1 MIVFGGI
8 SAYERDG
15 RYQLYAREIRQDGA
29 GVLYE
34 RFQALKQELEE
45 MGMFAP
51 EYKKP
56 IPPFAKTIGIVTAP
70 TGAAIRDIMNI
81 SYRRNPYVQLILYP
95 ALVQGDGAAESI
107 VRGIHA
113 LEKEGVD
120 IMIVGRGGGSL
131 EDLWAFNEEAVARAV
146 FDCTIPVISAVGH
159 ETDTTI
165 IDYVSDLRAPTPSA
179 AAELAVYDYQ
189 AFRLHLEQLRLRM
202 KRAVLQNM
210 HVSRARLEQYRI
222 RLRFDNP
229 VEQLKSKRQ
238 YLADME
244 EKLRA
249 KMRYKTDKKKQRLLL
264 FAERMKRLSP
274 LEKLGRG
281 YAYVQTGSKEALNSV
296 KQVRENEQIRIYL
309 SDGMIVSRAEV
320 IKEGDT
326 LWNETKKNG
335 KNSR

>member
-1 MIVFGGI
+1 
-8 SAYERDG
+8 
-15 RYQLYAREIRQDGA
+15 
-29 GVLYE
+29 
-34 RFQALKQELEE
+34 
-45 MGMFAP
+45 MFAP